1 MIGSLCTLTY
11 HSVDTTFSH
20 WLDAAGGLRRAQRV
34 RTNTRADV
42 GFCITLLLAG
52 YSVGILPV
60 LQTQCN
66 FIDFLSG
73 GVTMRAFEARNP
85 SASSFRQLNG
95 CLRVSFV
102 SKASLKL
109 WCPSNLLWSWVY
121 STTFNDM
128 ENEPSTVYV
137 LCSWCFLIMRF
148 SWWVYHLYPIP
159 FQLQTHLRNSS
170 MLRLPSK
177 RLSSLSPPLASLPK
191 AYSRRES
198 SANYVAFLVV
208 AF

>member
-109 WCPSNLLWSWVY
+109 WCPSNLLFY
-121 STTFNDM
+121 SDPEYIQQLSMIWKMNQVQCMCFVHDAFW
-128 ENEPSTVYV
+128 
-137 LCSWCFLIMRF
+137 LCVSHDEYIIYIL
-148 SWWVYHLYPIP
+148 YHSSYRHIYAI
-159 FQLQTHLRNSS
+159 LRCCVFPPRDFHHFRHR
-170 MLRLPSK
+170 LRLFQRLTREESRLRITSPS
-177 RLSSLSPPLASLPK
+177 
-191 AYSRRES
+191 
-198 SANYVAFLVV
+198 
-208 AF
+208 